1 MKSEKNYNLIKSE
14 WWLCQRNKQIAA
26 LSPKGCK
33 GYGNTNAL
41 TPFWHQSSEI
51 QVMSEVLVLSDR
63 PVTSVI
69 INIDDSIVEMTDS
82 NASVN
87 CTMTMKEMHE
97 ACQIVSMNTKTLS
110 TSTFGLGLLIG
121 MSAWSRREGII
132 FLHISRNSTINN
144 SFTF

>member
-1 MKSEKNYNLIKSE
+1 
-14 WWLCQRNKQIAA
+14 
-26 LSPKGCK
+26 
-33 GYGNTNAL
+33 
-41 TPFWHQSSEI
+41 
-51 QVMSEVLVLSDR
+51 MSEVLVLSDR

-87 CTMTMKEMHE
+87 CTMTMKEQHE
-97 ACQIVSMNTKTLS
+97 ACQIVSMNTRTLS

-144 SFTF
+144 SFTFFKVVLYGVLLAMVKQVTTHQVKTTLQFA